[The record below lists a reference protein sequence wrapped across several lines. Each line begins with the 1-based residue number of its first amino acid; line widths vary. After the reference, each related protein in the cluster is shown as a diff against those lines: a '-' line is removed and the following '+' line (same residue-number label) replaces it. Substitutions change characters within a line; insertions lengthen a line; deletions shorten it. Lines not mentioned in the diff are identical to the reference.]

1 MLDKNKKVLI
11 IGLGLIGGSYAAALS
26 GAGYEVGAIDCRADA
41 IGYALEHGFIR
52 HGMTKPDGAYIGSAD
67 IVVFALYPHTMLD
80 FAAKS
85 AKYIKR
91 GALVTDVTGVKSG
104 IVAPMQAMMPE
115 GVEFV
120 GAHPMAGR

>member
-52 HGMTKPDGAYIGSAD
+52 HGMTEPDGAYIGSAD
-67 IVVFALYPHTMLD
+67 IVVFALYPHT
-80 FAAKS
+80 FVEW
-85 AKYIKR
+85 IKEN
-91 GALVTDVTGVKSG
+91 GALIKKDAVITDVTGVKG
-104 IVAPMQAMMPE
+104 CIVE
-115 GVEFV
+115 KI
-120 GAHPMAGR
+120 